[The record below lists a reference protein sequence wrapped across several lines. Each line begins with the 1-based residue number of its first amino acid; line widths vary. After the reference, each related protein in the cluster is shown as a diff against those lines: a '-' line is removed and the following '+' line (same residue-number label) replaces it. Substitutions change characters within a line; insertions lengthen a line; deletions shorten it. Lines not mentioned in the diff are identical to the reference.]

1 MSEEN
6 KSKIL
11 IADDNEMDLCLLENM
26 LIQHNYVPIKANN
39 GKEALDILNSDEEC
53 QMVITDWDM
62 PEMNGPELCR
72 KIRKNISN
80 YVYIII
86 LTASSSRGSVVEG
99 LAAGADD
106 YIVKP
111 FNPAELAVRLLAGRR
126 VVNLESHELLI
137 YAMAK
142 LAESRDPETGF
153 HLERVRNYCR
163 LLALNLYENGKYPE
177 IIDPDFIR
185 LVYNTSPMHDI
196 GKVGI
201 PDRILQKPGRL
212 TPEEFE
218 LMKQHTVIGGETLEA
233 ALNEFPYA
241 RYLRVAYDIAM
252 CHHEKW
258 DGSGYPKGLVGEQ
271 IPISARVMAVA
282 DVYDALT
289 SKRVYKEAFSHEKAC
304 DIITKDSGTHFDPT
318 VIEAFKQLSEKFDRI
333 RASYEDIPLESILE
347 P

>member
-6 KSKIL
+6 KVKIL

-26 LIQHNYVPIKANN
+26 LQQHNYTTLKANN
-39 GKEALDILNSDEEC
+39 GQEALDILNGDEEC

-62 PEMNGPELCR
+62 PLMNGPELCR

-163 LLALNLYENGKYPE
+163 VLTLNLYENGKYPE
-177 IIDPDFIR
+177 VIDPDFIR
-185 LVYNTSPMHDI
+185 LMYNTSPMHDI

-218 LMKQHTVIGGETLEA
+218 LMKLHTVIGGETLEA
-233 ALNEFPYA
+233 ALNEFPHA
-241 RYLRVAYDIAM
+241 RYLRVAYDIAIG
-252 CHHEKW
+252 HHEKW
-258 DGSGYPKGLVGEQ
+258 DGSGYPGGLSGHD

-289 SKRVYKEAFSHEKAC
+289 SKRVYKDAFSHEKAC
-304 DIITKDSGTHFDPT
+304 DIITSDSGTHFDPT
-318 VIEAFKQLSEKFDRI
+318 IVESFIQVAELFNDI
-333 RASYEDIPLESILE
+333 RASYDDVLCEAAL
-347 P
+347 

>member
-1 MSEEN
+1 MSEES
-6 KSKIL
+6 KTKIL

-26 LIQHNYVPIKANN
+26 LIQHNYETIKATN
-39 GKEALDILNSDEEC
+39 GQEALEMLNNDDEC
-53 QMVITDWDM
+53 QIVITDWDM

-86 LTASSSRGSVVEG
+86 LTASGSRGSVVEG

-163 LLALNLYENGKYPE
+163 ALALNLYENNKYADVV
-177 IIDPDFIR
+177 DPDFIR
-185 LVYNTSPMHDI
+185 LIYSSSPMHDI

-201 PDRILQKPGRL
+201 PDSILQKPGRL

-218 LMKQHTVIGGETLEA
+218 FMKKHTNIGGDTIEA
-233 ALNEFPYA
+233 VLKEFPHA

-252 CHHEKW
+252 SHHEKW
-258 DGSGYPKGLVGEQ
+258 DGSGYPRGLCGED
-271 IPISARVMAVA
+271 IPVSARVMAVA

-289 SKRVYKEAFSHEKAC
+289 SKRVYKDAFSHEKTC
-304 DIITKDSGTHFDPT
+304 EIILNDSGTHFDP
-318 VIEAFKQLSEKFDRI
+318 VIIDSFLEVAEEFRDI
-333 RASYEDIPLESILE
+333 RSSYDDVLIEILA
-347 P
+347 